1 MHTHIYI
8 YEYKYSI
15 AERREREIAD
25 KRMREREREKVTED
39 KLSDVTVSGE
49 HSTCLEEVVLTNQ
62 KLTALQQRTG
72 DRGK

>member
-25 KRMREREREKVTED
+25 KRMREREKVTED